1 MLPVKPLLTFD
12 EKKLGC
18 LDFLIIFLVK
28 SKIKV
33 PESVVSDIQSYV
45 ISHIL
50 THDFCM
56 YFRSVLSKCS

>member
-12 EKKLGC
+12 EKKLC
-18 LDFLIIFLVK
+18 RIDFLIIFHVK

-33 PESVVSDIQSYV
+33 PESVVSHIQSYE

-50 THDFCM
+50 PHYFCTNM
-56 YFRSVLSKCS
+56 KWKTM